1 MHNLAHVARWDPHNR
16 HDLDLGTFSGLDLY
30 CAGPA
35 QPLTTA
41 DEEVDDL
48 DRDLSDLSVLSDLS
62 DLSEVWNSFDT
73 RATQ

>member
-1 MHNLAHVARWDPHNR
+1 MISLTSPNDTRMYYADR
-16 HDLDLGTFSGLDLY
+16 G
-30 CAGPA
+30 